1 MLSLDKPLAIF
12 DLETTGV
19 DLVNDRIIQIS
30 IIKVVD
36 WKEADR
42 LTMLINPG
50 IPIPPTAT
58 AVHGITDR
66 DVLVE
71 PKFFQ
76 VAEQIHEFFK
86 GCDLAG
92 YNIMRFDVPMLAQEF
107 ERCRMGWPED
117 GVRYLDAQNIYFKM
131 EPRTL
136 SAAVKFYCNR
146 DHEEAHSAEADA
158 EATLEVLK
166 EQVTRYPGLG
176 TSIDEV
182 SAALGLKD
190 LADPTGK
197 ITRNENGDLVFN
209 FGKNKGLKVA
219 DFPDYVKWM
228 LEADFPAITK
238 AVLRKAMG
246 EQR

>member
-1 MLSLDKPLAIF
+1 MISLDKPLAIF

-19 DLVNDRIIQIS
+19 DLVNDRIVQLS
-30 IIKVVD
+30 VIKVVD
-36 WKEADR
+36 WKESDR
-42 LTMLINPG
+42 LTLLINPG
-50 IPIPPTAT
+50 IPIPATAT

-66 DVLVE
+66 DVIVE

-76 VAEQIHEFFK
+76 VAEQVRDFFK

-92 YNIMRFDVPMLAQEF
+92 YNIMRFDVPMLVQEF
-107 ERCRMGWPED
+107 ERCRIAWPED
-117 GVRYLDAQNIYFKM
+117 GVRYLDAQSIFFKM

-158 EATLEVLK
+158 EATLDVLR
-166 EQVTRYPGLG
+166 EQVNRYRELG
-176 TSIDEV
+176 SSIDEA
-182 SAALGLKD
+182 SAFLGLKD

-197 ITRNENGDLVFN
+197 LIRNDQGELLFN

-219 DFPDYVKWM
+219 DFPDYVNWI
-228 LEADFPAITK
+228 LESDFPAIVK
-238 AVLRKAMG
+238 AVLRKAIA
-246 EQR
+246 ERS

>member
-1 MLSLDKPLAIF
+1 MLSLDRPLAIF

-19 DLVNDRIIQIS
+19 DLVNDRIIQLS
-30 IIKVVD
+30 VIKIVD
-36 WKEADR
+36 WKETER

-50 IPIPPTAT
+50 VPIPAAAT

-92 YNIMRFDVPMLAQEF
+92 YNILRFDVPMLVQEF
-107 ERCRMGWPED
+107 ERCRIAWPED
-117 GVRYLDAQNIYFKM
+117 GVRYLDAQNIFFKM

-136 SAAVKFYCNR
+136 EAAVKFYCNR
-146 DHEEAHSAEADA
+146 DHVEAHSAEADA
-158 EATLEVLK
+158 LATLDVLK
-166 EQVTRYPGLG
+166 EQVSRYRELG
-176 TSIDEV
+176 SSLDEA
-182 SAALGLKD
+182 SAFLGLKD

-197 ITRNENGDLVFN
+197 IARNENGDLIFN
-209 FGKNKGLKVA
+209 FGKNKGLKVV
-219 DFPDYVKWM
+219 DFPDYVRWM

-238 AVLRKAMG
+238 AVLRKAI
-246 EQR
+246 EEKA

>member
-1 MLSLDKPLAIF
+1 MISLDKPLAIF

-19 DLVNDRIIQIS
+19 DLVNDRIVQLS
-30 IIKVVD
+30 VIKVVD
-36 WKEADR
+36 WKESDR
-42 LTMLINPG
+42 LTLLINPG
-50 IPIPPTAT
+50 IPIPAAAT

-66 DVLVE
+66 DVIVE

-76 VAEQIHEFFK
+76 VAEQVRDFFK

-92 YNIMRFDVPMLAQEF
+92 YNIMRFDVPMLVQEF
-107 ERCRMGWPED
+107 ERCRIAWPED
-117 GVRYLDAQNIYFKM
+117 GVRYLDAQSIFFKM

-158 EATLEVLK
+158 EATLDVLR
-166 EQVTRYPGLG
+166 EQVNRYRELG
-176 TSIDEV
+176 SSIDEA
-182 SAALGLKD
+182 SAFLGLKD

-197 ITRNENGDLVFN
+197 LIRNDQGELLFN

-219 DFPDYVKWM
+219 DFPDYVNWI
-228 LEADFPAITK
+228 LESDFPAIVK
-238 AVLRKAMG
+238 AVLRKAIA
-246 EQR
+246 ERS

>member
-12 DLETTGV
+12 DLETTGT
-19 DLVNDRIIQIS
+19 DIVNDRIIQLS
-30 IIKVVD
+30 VIKIVD
-36 WKEADR
+36 WKETDR

-50 IPIPPTAT
+50 IPIPAAAT

-76 VAEQIHEFFK
+76 VAEEVHAFFK

-92 YNIMRFDVPMLAQEF
+92 YNIMRFDVPMLVQEF
-107 ERCRMGWPED
+107 ERCRMAWPEE
-117 GVRYLDAQNIYFKM
+117 GVRYLDAQNIFFKM

-146 DHEEAHSAEADA
+146 EHEEAHSAEADA
-158 EATLEVLK
+158 VATLDVLR

-176 TSIDEV
+176 TSIDEA
-182 SAALGLKD
+182 SAFLGLKD

-197 ITRNENGDLVFN
+197 IARNENGELIFN

-228 LEADFPAITK
+228 LESDFPAIVK
-238 AVLRKAMG
+238 AVLRKAIAERG
-246 EQR
+246 